1 MSDRRRIVITG
12 VGAVTPCGLTVD
24 ESWANIRAGNSG
36 VACSRLVR
44 RRCAHRGGG
53 QWL

>member
-24 ESWANIRAGNSG
+24 ESGGTAAAAPVVALIR
-36 VACSRLVR
+36 RLP
-44 RRCAHRGGG
+44 
-53 QWL
+53 LLFED